1 MILFTV
7 SGQKAFEADEIDLLQ
22 TKTSEFRNDRVIN
35 KNLGP

>member
-7 SGQKAFEADEIDLLQ
+7 SGHAFEADEIDLLQ
-22 TKTSEFRNDRVIN
+22 TKTSEFIDRVIN